1 MFNIVVQIGQIKI
14 EVTRLEKQNG
24 QQLLIGIDQK
34 ISVRQS
40 ILLGIQHVLAMDLYL
55 LPIIIAGILGFSRMD
70 TSFFIQMS
78 FLAAGIA
85 TLIQTGFGMRLPIV
99 QGPSYVPIGAL
110 TAIGSKLGLGAMVGS
125 LIPGAILLAVL
136 GYPLR
141 LFAKAV
147 KKFIPS
153 LVGGTVIVVVG
164 VSLMPVAFNNIIQSD
179 GSFGMNSLVALVSGG
194 LVVASM
200 IIGSRLKKR
209 AGFFIR
215 LTSVIIGLSG
225 GTIVASFM
233 GAVDFSPVAAA
244 SWLSLPE
251 VFPFGLPVFDFNAV
265 LTMIFIYLIILIET
279 TGTWFVVG
287 AVTGSRLT
295 EERLNRGAVGEGIGC
310 FIGSLFGG
318 TPMTG
323 YSSNAGIIAVTGV
336 GSKRAIMAGGCILVI
351 LGLIPKLSTVI
362 ACIPEAVINGV
373 FAIVCVVIAMNGFK
387 VIQKEKM
394 DERNMMIIGIPLF
407 LTVAT
412 MILPKA
418 VLSSFPTLL
427 NYIFSSGTAVGAIAT
442 VLLNIM
448 IPAKSTSAE
457 DIMDAHAKNAT
468 L

>member
-1 MFNIVVQIGQIKI
+1 MEQKS
-14 EVTRLEKQNG
+14 G

-40 ILLGIQHVLAMDLYL
+40 ILLGVQHVLAMDLYL
-55 LPIIIAGILGFSRMD
+55 LPIIIAGILGFSKMD
-70 TSFFIQMS
+70 TSFLIQMS
-78 FLAAGIA
+78 FLAAGVA
-85 TLIQTGFGMRLPIV
+85 TLIQTGFGMKLPIV

-125 LIPGAILLAVL
+125 LIPGAILLAIL

-141 LFAKAV
+141 VFAKAV

-153 LVGGTVIVVVG
+153 IVGGTVIVVVG
-164 VSLMPVAFNNIIQSD
+164 FSLMPVAFNNIVQSK
-179 GSFGMNSLVALVSGG
+179 GSFGTNSIVALVSGG

-200 IIGSRLKKR
+200 MIGSSLKKR

-215 LTSVIIGLSG
+215 LTSVIIGLVG
-225 GTIVASFM
+225 GTITASFF
-233 GAVDFSPVAAA
+233 GVVDFSPVAAA
-244 SWLSLPE
+244 SWISLPQF
-251 VFPFGLPVFDFNAV
+251 FPFGAPVFDFNAM
-265 LTMIFIYLIILIET
+265 LTMIFIYLIILVET

-287 AVTGSRLT
+287 AVTDSKLT

-336 GSKRAIMAGGCILVI
+336 GSKRAIMASGAILVI
-351 LGLIPKLSTVI
+351 LGLIPKLSTII

-373 FAIVCVVIAMNGFK
+373 FAIVCIVIAMNGFR
-387 VIQKEKM
+387 VIQNEKM

-412 MILPKA
+412 MILPKD
-418 VLSSFPTLL
+418 VLSSFPPLL

-442 VLLNIM
+442 VLLNII
-448 IPAKSTSAE
+448 IPIRKPSPNEVMGT
-457 DIMDAHAKNAT
+457 HNAT
-468 L
+468 LQK